1 MTIKIE
7 DILKN
12 RILPFEVESEK
23 LRRLFSFYLHSAPTI
38 ESKSAAQI
46 DNDRLKRN
54 WICFRE
60 LFPNNT
66 MTFFSSSYA
75 NDKFIKSFEKYNI
88 HNDAHINR
96 KIKVSVCKKK
106 DTKESEYQC
115 LLRHLRNSIAHDNVY
130 LLNAGN
136 RKYILFEDY
145 SNKENISA
153 RILFSQADLSA
164 LKKEIMK

>member
-1 MTIKIE
+1 MEITIENSI
-7 DILKN
+7 KN
-12 RILPFEVESEK
+12 RILPFEIDDEK
-23 LRRLFSFYLHSAPTI
+23 LKKLFSFYLHSAPTI

-46 DNDRLKRN
+46 DNCRLERN
-54 WICFRE
+54 WSGFKSNFFKI
-60 LFPNNT
+60 T
-66 MTFFSSSYA
+66 MIFFSSSYA